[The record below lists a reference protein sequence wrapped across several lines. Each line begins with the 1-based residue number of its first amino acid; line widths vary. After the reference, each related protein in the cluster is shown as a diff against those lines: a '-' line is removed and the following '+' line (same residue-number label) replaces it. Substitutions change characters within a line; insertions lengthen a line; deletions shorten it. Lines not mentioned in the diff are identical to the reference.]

1 MRVPTLLCPSSPRLS
16 ISTADKGRISSPLA
30 VCIAA
35 LSDFSKKGNIS
46 RNPVLFLQLFDK
58 NLSFV
63 ATAAKQIRHIRRLHF
78 DRKNLGVI

>member
-16 ISTADKGRISSPLA
+16 ISTADKGRISPLA